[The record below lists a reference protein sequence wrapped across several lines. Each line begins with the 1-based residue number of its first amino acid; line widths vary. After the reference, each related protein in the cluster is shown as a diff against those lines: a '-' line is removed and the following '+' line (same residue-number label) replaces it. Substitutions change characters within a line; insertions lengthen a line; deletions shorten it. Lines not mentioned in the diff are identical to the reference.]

1 MNYYC
6 VARFSR
12 PPRYAIHGSSGLAG
26 FVEAVQCANV
36 IAMLQVGL
44 TGGIATGKSTVSR
57 LFVEWGAHLIDADV
71 LAREAV
77 APGKPALRKIAE
89 TFGREMLR
97 PDGTLDR
104 DRLGK
109 VVFGDPKQLEQL
121 NALVHPYVA
130 VAQEQRSREI
140 AGKDPHAVI
149 IYDAALL
156 IEAGAHT
163 RMDKII
169 VVTADAQTQLAR
181 LKARNHL
188 SADEGKRRIG
198 AQMPLAEKIKVA
210 DYVIDGTLPLT
221 RLRKE
226 VQRIYDELKRQA

>member
-1 MNYYC
+1 
-6 VARFSR
+6 
-12 PPRYAIHGSSGLAG
+12 
-26 FVEAVQCANV
+26 
-36 IAMLQVGL
+36 MLQVGL

-57 LFVEWGAHLIDADV
+57 LFVECGAHLIDADV

-89 TFGREMLR
+89 NFGCEMLR

-140 AGKDPHAVI
+140 TEKDPHAVI

-169 VVTADAQTQLAR
+169 VVTADAQSQIAR
-181 LKARNHL
+181 LMARNHL
-188 SADEGKRRIG
+188 SADEGKWRIE